1 MLKHNK
7 SDRCCYRAVFRIIR
21 GKNMKNT
28 IPIHVGPKFQGLIPA
43 RIQAVDLKPA
53 RLIRSVDPGNSPRI
67 IRVDNFK
74 WNNDF

>member
-1 MLKHNK
+1 
-7 SDRCCYRAVFRIIR
+7 
-21 GKNMKNT
+21 MKNT

-53 RLIRSVDPGNSPRI
+53 RLIRSVDPG

-74 WNNDF
+74 WNTNDF